1 MTVLAVVAKVTG
13 ATPGQGVVGA
23 GGDAS
28 PLSPQALSWEHR
40 VGVGHS
46 PSSCTHIWESCR
58 WMGSLLPTMGIWA
71 LSGSSGWNSSPSSG
85 EGGMV
90 GA

>member
-46 PSSCTHIWESCR
+46 PSSCAHIWESCR
-58 WMGSLLPTMGIWA
+58 RMGSLLPTMGIWA
-71 LSGSSGWNSSPSSG
+71 LSGCSGWTSSPSSG
-85 EGGMV
+85 EGAMV